1 MPVMLDG
8 ILLGYLEPDVA
19 PIFAQA
25 LRSIKVKPDTTDEL
39 QKTVPMSLEIA
50 YLAPGRHSK
59 EESSEQTAKNY
70 YFPGVFLSSTV
81 SRFCRPV

>member
-1 MPVMLDG
+1 MLDG

-50 YLAPGRHSK
+50 NRNAVWFTYSM
-59 EESSEQTAKNY
+59 SM
-70 YFPGVFLSSTV
+70 
-81 SRFCRPV
+81 SRCMSL